1 MGEGF
6 TSGGTIA
13 HGVHDDPESPPAAGP
28 DAPRGWV
35 WQRKEHRWS
44 PRQRGPVLWS
54 AGDGSDS
61 APAEAAAA
69 DGPRAGDRPQRDPDP
84 SWMRDDGKK
93 QQEQQEAKKRFDPKS
108 VPAGVRDDIGGALG
122 LAATVLLPPIE
133 RADPHCGGAIGDNF
147 DRIIEKAIPLIC
159 RSERIVN
166 WMQAEGGGF
175 MDWLGLAIALGPVA
189 KAVAEHH
196 IVKTVEVVEEKDKE
210 TGEVRKI
217 AQPVDFSQ
225 YKAA

>member
-1 MGEGF
+1 M
-6 TSGGTIA
+6 
-13 HGVHDDPESPPAAGP
+13 
-28 DAPRGWV
+28 
-35 WQRKEHRWS
+35 

-54 AGDGSDS
+54 GSDGSDS
-61 APAEAAAA
+61 APAAAAA
-69 DGPRAGDRPQRDPDP
+69 TAGSPDAGAPDRPQRDPDP

-93 QQEQQEAKKRFDPKS
+93 PEEPKKRFDPKS
-108 VPAGVRDDIGGALG
+108 VPAEVRDDIGGALG
-122 LAATVLLPPIE
+122 LAATVLLPPVE
-133 RADPHCGGAIGDNF
+133 RADPHCGGAVSDNF

-159 RSERIVN
+159 RSERIVS

-196 IVKTVEVVEEKDKE
+196 IVKTVEVVEEKDQE

-217 AQPVDFSQ
+217 AQPVDFTQ